1 MYYFALLQ
9 VPERDLTPEQRE
21 SEMRAYTDFHA
32 LAAPAILA
40 GDALA
45 SATEAVR
52 ISGGPDNPVITDGPF
67 AEGAEVAGGF
77 YVFEADNLDDA
88 LKLAERIPAAGYGA
102 VEVWPMVHWN
112 APDRPTTGNDWLALL
127 LEPAEQVTTPCTP
140 EWDDE
145 VCRHADFNA
154 AAGEHVL
161 GGAPLHP
168 PTTATTV
175 RVRGTEVLLTDGPFA
190 ESAEVAN
197 GFYLLR
203 AADRD
208 EATKVAAMI
217 PASAVQL
224 RRLAGVAGL

>member
-9 VPERDLTPEQRE
+9 TPERDLDPEQSRT
-21 SEMRAYTDFHA
+21 EMQAYLDFHA
-32 LAAPAILA
+32 RAASAIRA
-40 GDALA
+40 GDALTA
-45 SATEAVR
+45 AAEAVR
-52 ISGGPDNPVITDGPF
+52 VSGGPDRPVITDGPF

-88 LKLAERIPAAGYGA
+88 LTLAEQIPATQYGA

-112 APDRPTTGNDWLALL
+112 APDEPTTGNDWLALL
-127 LEPAEQVTTPCTP
+127 LEPADQVTTPCTP
-140 EWDDE
+140 EWDDGA
-145 VCRHADFNA
+145 CQHADFTI

-168 PTTATTV
+168 PATATTV

-203 AADRD
+203 AADRE
-208 EATKVAAMI
+208 EAAKVAAMI
-217 PASAVQL
+217 PASTVQL